1 MPGPLNRRR
10 SIGRDDLRLGK
21 RVAARRPDALAS
33 RFADTTV
40 AIRRCTGEMGTISE
54 HGPVFP
60 LLRRRVGLRTS
71 MERLPP
77 ARAGTV
83 MFRQALSQASSAQP
97 GERGRSAPRFTA
109 AESPP
114 AHGGAGRFEMG
125 IPLKNTRKKMRAHLL
140 RGLVQVSSSVT
151 AAVLAKVLLA
161 WLGL

>member
-1 MPGPLNRRR
+1 MTE
-10 SIGRDDLRLGK
+10 
-21 RVAARRPDALAS
+21 A
-33 RFADTTV
+33 
-40 AIRRCTGEMGTISE
+40 
-54 HGPVFP
+54 GPVFP
-60 LLRRRVGLRTS
+60 LLWRRVGPGTS

-77 ARAGTV
+77 NHAGTV

-97 GERGRSAPRFTA
+97 GERGRSAPRSAA

-114 AHGGAGRFEMG
+114 AHGGAGRFEKG

>member
-1 MPGPLNRRR
+1 MTE
-10 SIGRDDLRLGK
+10 
-21 RVAARRPDALAS
+21 A
-33 RFADTTV
+33 
-40 AIRRCTGEMGTISE
+40 
-54 HGPVFP
+54 GPVFP
-60 LLRRRVGLRTS
+60 
-71 MERLPP
+71 P
-77 ARAGTV
+77 AAAAGWAGNFHGTAPAGTV

-97 GERGRSAPRFTA
+97 GERGRSAPRSAA

-114 AHGGAGRFEMG
+114 AHGGAGRFEKG